1 MASGMAVDDDCKLKF
16 LDLKR
21 KKAHRYVIFKVDEA
35 LMKIVVDKLGG
46 PDARYEQFTCSLPEN
61 ECRYAVY
68 DYEFVTD
75 DNCQK
80 TKIFFIAW

>member
-1 MASGMAVDDDCKLKF
+1 MAVDHDCKLKF

-21 KKAHRYVIFKVDEA
+21 KKAYRYVVFKVDEVSQ
-35 LMKIVVDKLGG
+35 KIVVEKLGG
-46 PDARYEQFTCSLPEN
+46 LGDSYEQFTCSLPEN

-68 DYEFVTD
+68 DFEFVTE